1 MEAKLVVIKTKPARR
16 AGLLECEIKSAGD
29 EKSSDKALVSNI
41 LREWAKDKN
50 FDDDLGTIAEKHE
63 IKKDDFV
70 SKLGKVTRVKNASLV
85 LKILE
90 TVEVLQN
97 SIGDLSNDEAVKLKK
112 EIFHMKEVIF
122 YVSRCGNS
130 GFPGQNIEIE
140 TEEGK
145 KRRINGL
152 LFCNRPVCPNCA
164 AYISRERIALLRP
177 LLEKIISENKY
188 DLYFMTN
195 GIRHHKGVK
204 FKTLRDSLHKI
215 WNGMIR
221 LRWFDKNCVGFVKN
235 AEVTDGSNGMHLHF
249 HSIIA
254 LPKDVDGEEFAAKV
268 ENYWRIKAKKLG
280 RSCDWSKQKGEWFK
294 PIKVEEL
301 EDVVKYFTCYGEPKQ
316 LKDYDI
322 LDEVMSSKQKDKNLW
337 NLDPRTYCNIYRESK
352 NMRWYSSSGIFKQ
365 EVLSTSEEKEK
376 LIAPGG
382 REKRERKIIYSI
394 PGKKWKELDIADR
407 YLIRDLVANR
417 LIDDCTCIFEIE
429 KILDA
434 TIETHTLF

>member
-1 MEAKLVVIKTKPARR
+1 MVEINEKVLPARR
-16 AGLLECEIKSAGD
+16 AGLLQESEISSVVDKKSA
-29 EKSSDKALVSNI
+29 DKVLVTNI
-41 LREWAKDKN
+41 LREWAKDKD
-50 FDDDLGTIAEKHE
+50 FESDLSSIAEKHE

-85 LKILE
+85 LRILE

-97 SIGDLSNDEAVKLKK
+97 SIGSLDSSEGSKLKK

-130 GFPGQNIEIE
+130 VFLGKDVEIE

-145 KRRINGL
+145 KRRINNL
-152 LFCNRPVCPNCA
+152 LYCNRPVCPNCA
-164 AYISRERIALLRP
+164 AHISKERIALLRP
-177 LLEKIISENKY
+177 LLEKIINENQY

-204 FKTLRDSLHKI
+204 FKSLRDSLYKI
-215 WNGMIR
+215 WNGMIHV
-221 LRWFDKNCVGFVKN
+221 RWFEEKCAGFVKN
-235 AEVTDGSNGMHLHF
+235 AEVTEGSNGMHLHF

-254 LPKDVDGEEFAAKV
+254 LPKDVNGEEFAAKV
-268 ENYWRIKAKKLG
+268 ENYWRVKAKKLG

-294 PIKVEEL
+294 SIKIEDL
-301 EDVVKYFTCYGEPKQ
+301 EDVVKYFTCHKEPKQ

-322 LDEVMSSKQKDKNLW
+322 LDEVLSSKQKDKNLW
-337 NLDPRTYCNIYRESK
+337 NLDPRTFCNIYRESK

-365 EVLSTSEEKEK
+365 KMLPSGEEKEK
-376 LIAPGG
+376 LIASGNKEG
-382 REKRERKIIYSI
+382 KERKVIFSI
-394 PGKKWKELDIADR
+394 PGKKWRELDIADR

-417 LIDDCTCIFEIE
+417 LIDDATCIFEVQ
-429 KILDA
+429 KIIDA
-434 TIETHTLF
+434 TIETHSLF